1 MDIDINSLR
10 AVVTTLLLAAFIGIA
25 VWAWSKHNRSRFDEA
40 ARLPLND
47 D

>member
-1 MDIDINSLR
+1 MSIDINALR
-10 AVVTTLLLAAFIGIA
+10 AVVTTLLLVAFVGIA
-25 VWAWSKHNRSRFDEA
+25 VWAWSKRNQSRFDEA